1 MNKKPVILV
10 SGSDGQLG
18 NELKKL
24 AVSFPS
30 FHFVFLSRSQFPIDD
45 INKVTYVFKE
55 QQPDYLINCAAYT
68 AVDNAESDSEN
79 AFRINAEAPFILAA
93 ACKENNAKL
102 IHISTDYVFDGTAA
116 EPYKEDAVTNP
127 LTVYGSSKLEGEK
140 LVLQNDPSAIIIRTS
155 WVYSSFGKNFVKT
168 ILRLLNEKEEINVV
182 NDQFGSPTYA
192 ADLATVI
199 MRIINSA
206 KWEEGVYHFCNNG
219 VISWFDFANSIKEL
233 SGSNSKVNPVP
244 SSAYPTAAKRP
255 SYSALDTR
263 KINQI
268 YNITPRNW
276 QDSLAECLSELL
288 NR

>member
-45 INKVTYVFKE
+45 INKVADGFKE
-55 QQPDYLINCAAYT
+55 LQPDYLINCAAYT

-79 AFRINAEAPFILAA
+79 AFRINAEAPGILAA
-93 ACKENNAKL
+93 ACKGNNAKL

-192 ADLATVI
+192 ADLATAI
-199 MRIINSA
+199 MRIINST
-206 KWEEGVYHFCNNG
+206 KWVEGVYHFCNYG
-219 VISWFDFANSIKEL
+219 VISWFEFANSIKEL
-233 SGSNSKVNPVP
+233 SGSNCKVNPVP

-255 SYSALDTR
+255 SYSALNTR